1 MNPLERQTF
10 TRAELQ
16 GLKAE
21 VEQQQLKQD
30 IAGMVAHIRAQ
41 IISAANQ
48 GKRSVFKNGLIRPEN
63 KEDRLYIIIMT
74 VIDELCTMFP
84 GVDIKYD
91 VQTCIRTGKKMN
103 QGIYVDWS

>member
-1 MNPLERQTF
+1 MNPLDRQTF

-21 VEQQQLKQD
+21 IEQQQLKQD
-30 IAGMVAHIRAQ
+30 IASMVAHIRAQ
-41 IISAANQ
+41 IISAAHQ
-48 GKRSVFKNGLIRPEN
+48 GKQSVFKSVIRPED

-74 VIDELCTMFP
+74 AIDELQRIFP
-84 GVDIKYD
+84 DVDIKYD